1 MYGLLN
7 KKKIIDDQSN
17 FWFVSDVLYRTFM
30 DVSKIY
36 IKNFIIL
43 RILLYENFNV
53 SICTM
58 NKQNGLINR

>member
-1 MYGLLN
+1 
-7 KKKIIDDQSN
+7 
-17 FWFVSDVLYRTFM
+17 M